1 MSRAA
6 RRWGRRL
13 VGTAMLG
20 VALLLIRDWDAVG
33 VISGFV
39 AGLVGVAAWE
49 ASFK

>member
-1 MSRAA
+1 M
-6 RRWGRRL
+6 RRLRQRL

-33 VISGFV
+33 VISGLV
-39 AGLVGVAAWE
+39 AGLVSVAAWE